1 MTTMTGPT
9 IQMNKSSPV
18 QIPDR
23 LFFKIGDVAEIAGV
37 KPYVL
42 RYWETEFPMIA
53 PEKSGSGQ
61 RVYRRTDVDTVLAI
75 KHLLYQERYSI
86 EGARK
91 RIRELKKAGVSAAS
105 VVEAI
110 SAFDKDSDADMES
123 IQAVKPQ
130 SGAKGV
136 SVKRAHGLVK
146 DLKKLSQTPI
156 NKLFSL

>member
-1 MTTMTGPT
+1 MVTVMTATKAELLKG
-9 IQMNKSSPV
+9 V
-18 QIPDR
+18 LIPER
-23 LFFKIGDVAEIAGV
+23 LFFKIGDVAKLVGV
-37 KPYVL
+37 EPYVL

-61 RVYRRTDVDTVLAI
+61 RVYRRRDVETVVVI

-91 RIRELKKAGVSAAS
+91 RIRELRS
-105 VVEAI
+105 
-110 SAFDKDSDADMES
+110 
-123 IQAVKPQ
+123 
-130 SGAKGV
+130 SGADENKDREQSAKPAV
-136 SVKRAHGLVK
+136 MAPLNPAARGLAK